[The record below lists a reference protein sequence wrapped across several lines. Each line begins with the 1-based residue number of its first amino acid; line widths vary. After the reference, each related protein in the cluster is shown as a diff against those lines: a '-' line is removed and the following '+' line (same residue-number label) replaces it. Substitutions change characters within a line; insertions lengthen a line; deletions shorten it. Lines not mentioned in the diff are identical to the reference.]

1 MRKRISMAV
10 EDIQRMERGPG
21 ARAVTQLSAQPLSVF
36 PSTPESRK
44 RGKTYQAKDTG
55 LLED

>member
-21 ARAVTQLSAQPLSVF
+21 ARAVTQLSAQPLLVYLSM
-36 PSTPESRK
+36 PESRK
-44 RGKTYQAKDTG
+44 RGKTYQAKDTD
-55 LLED
+55 LPED